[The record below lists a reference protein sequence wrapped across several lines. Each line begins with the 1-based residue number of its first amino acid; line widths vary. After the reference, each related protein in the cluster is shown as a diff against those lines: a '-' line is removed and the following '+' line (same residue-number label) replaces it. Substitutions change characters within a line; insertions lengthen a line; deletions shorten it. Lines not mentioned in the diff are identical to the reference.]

1 MLVVGTLALAQCTVD
16 FICLRYALSSMW
28 FALCRAWCRNRPEC
42 CDQISHVLGISVAAE
57 YRLQRLHRFHETVL
71 TFKFAW
77 RTPQHCMLI
86 PYGKI
91 PSMRDFVQQSE
102 SYPNGEVGG
111 NLAARSSH
119 SPPSPKDRE
128 AGDLKQQPAK
138 PPQPARSP
146 VTDIFQ
152 GKTVTSVKCLSCGQ
166 VSTRQEVFWDLSLP
180 ITGGRSSRSM
190 ALVQHS
196 PCARSVSLRWP
207 TFLQRSLPSTPASP
221 SKSRTRGR
229 STNSTSWSLVGA
241 AQPLKGAAAV
251 GRHVFSPLA
260 RGSVALFAALFFY
273 LLIAFSWLQSLVW
286 SPTVQLDDCL
296 ASFFAEDELRGEN
309 QYYCSRCAKL
319 SNGLMHSEILCLP
332 EVLCLHL
339 KRFRNDSHSLSKVSS
354 SVSFP
359 LHRLDLSSYLHP
371 SCPDKV
377 TTYDLMGVI
386 CHTGGVTFGHYYCY
400 ALNRYT
406 NSWYEFDDTLVN
418 PVEAADVAALASRA
432 YVLVYRKQNENIA
445 PLRMQVDSLLSELSL
460 SSSMAN
466 SVWIGRR
473 WITRFFNFSDPGP
486 VNNEDFLCNHGY
498 FKPLLWEH
506 RDDFVFEI
514 PTKLRKLPITSQ
526 CVISAKWFSSWV
538 NFVEGHQINPPGPIT
553 NLDVL
558 DPVPSSDSKH
568 PLTYQFRRGSAW
580 EPISTGCWELLF
592 KSYGGGPTYVLPVI
606 SSSPSTATLDDEN
619 ASDKE
624 VDDLDDDDEEE
635 EEDEKDDKEEDVV
648 RQADE
653 REDADADAREVWH
666 RSFLGEQGVFLPGAN
681 QSSTEQPEPMDVG
694 TSPSLSND
702 EEDVEDSQFSSLLF
716 SKDEPTAEAT
726 ATSPLLSSS
735 SGYSSSNMRCTIL
748 SICLPPAKT
757 FETLPSNRLPS
768 ETSYRTSPPNPGLA
782 PVSLA
787 AASAHARE
795 LNPALPSLK
804 PTLPEINRLPLG
816 DHKVPLLSNR
826 DAPAEAKIMML
837 PNASGDCDNLRGS
850 KPLDS
855 VIVLPPPFC
864 AQERTF
870 TPQPANGY
878 STRDVADAVQGLQNN
893 KVPEDGIPRRPR
905 VFYWHS
911 ASLAPWVGYIA
922 GSRAANLAHVSDNE
936 NRTQTTSVVFLG
948 WSEVSSGRF
957 RSMCE
962 LAPLK

>member
-1 MLVVGTLALAQCTVD
+1 MNASLQVLSQCPPLTDLLLCPSPFFRAEPPKLATAYTNLLSEIWSATRPRVAVPNSVLNAIRAVHPIFRGFAQHD
-16 FICLRYALSSMW
+16 SPEFIRAFLTDLHEELKVTDGEDLSIDDAKHQ
-28 FALCRAWCRNRPEC
+28 F
-42 CDQISHVLGISVAAE
+42 IH
-57 YRLQRLHRFHETVL
+57 
-71 TFKFAW
+71 
-77 RTPQHCMLI
+77 
-86 PYGKI
+86 
-91 PSMRDFVQQSE
+91 E

-180 ITGGRSSRSM
+180 ITGGHSSRSM

-514 PTKLRKLPITSQ
+514 PTKVWNLFIERFGGGPMVRTLEVCATCKSTLRALDERRQYERAEFLRLRKLPITSQ

-635 EEDEKDDKEEDVV
+635 EEEE
-648 RQADE
+648 
-653 REDADADAREVWH
+653 
-666 RSFLGEQGVFLPGAN
+666 
-681 QSSTEQPEPMDVG
+681 
-694 TSPSLSND
+694 
-702 EEDVEDSQFSSLLF
+702 
-716 SKDEPTAEAT
+716 
-726 ATSPLLSSS
+726 
-735 SGYSSSNMRCTIL
+735 
-748 SICLPPAKT
+748 
-757 FETLPSNRLPS
+757 
-768 ETSYRTSPPNPGLA
+768 
-782 PVSLA
+782 
-787 AASAHARE
+787 
-795 LNPALPSLK
+795 
-804 PTLPEINRLPLG
+804 
-816 DHKVPLLSNR
+816 
-826 DAPAEAKIMML
+826 
-837 PNASGDCDNLRGS
+837 
-850 KPLDS
+850 
-855 VIVLPPPFC
+855 
-864 AQERTF
+864 
-870 TPQPANGY
+870 
-878 STRDVADAVQGLQNN
+878 
-893 KVPEDGIPRRPR
+893 
-905 VFYWHS
+905 
-911 ASLAPWVGYIA
+911 
-922 GSRAANLAHVSDNE
+922 
-936 NRTQTTSVVFLG
+936 
-948 WSEVSSGRF
+948 
-957 RSMCE
+957 
-962 LAPLK
+962 